1 MTRVSHANC
10 HHVSLPRK
18 IQLRMRSWQNY
29 VFLEE
34 H

>member
-1 MTRVSHANC
+1 MTRSKPRK
-10 HHVSLPRK
+10 LPPRLAAAK